1 MDVGLVFVVGFA
13 LGVAFK
19 GFWEGEG
26 ARRSPY
32 IDVDVLDVV
41 GPATFRARLRGV
53 RGPEGRVQVH
63 LAGIETPELY
73 GSDPGE
79 AKAAKRAR
87 RALEQRLRGARV
99 DLLDARAGGYL
110 GGLVARVLVDGKDL
124 AGLLIAAGFGRV
136 PEPRPV
142 EAVAA

>member
-1 MDVGLVFVVGFA
+1 MDAGLIFVLGFA

-32 IDVDVLDVV
+32 MDVDVLDVLDSR
-41 GPATFRARLRGV
+41 TFRARLRGV

-63 LAGIETPELY
+63 LAGIVSPELH
-73 GSDPGE
+73 GPDPGE
-79 AKAAKRAR
+79 AKAAKRAQ
-87 RALEQRLRGARV
+87 RALEQKLRGARV

-110 GGLVARVLVDGKDL
+110 GGLVARVVVDGRDL
-124 AGLLIAAGFGRV
+124 AGLLIATGFGRR
-136 PEPRPV
+136 PEPRPA
-142 EAVAA
+142 EAA